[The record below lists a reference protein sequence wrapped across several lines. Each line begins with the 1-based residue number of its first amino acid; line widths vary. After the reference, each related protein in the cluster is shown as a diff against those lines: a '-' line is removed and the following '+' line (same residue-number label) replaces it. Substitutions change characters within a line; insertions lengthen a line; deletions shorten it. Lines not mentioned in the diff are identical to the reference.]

1 MSGSSTSGPATGKVE
16 EDDEQMKMMHEGN
29 LLMQEMV
36 SERVNWLCAETCAD
50 L

>member
-1 MSGSSTSGPATGKVE
+1 MSGSSTSVPATGKVE
-16 EDDEQMKMMHEGN
+16 EDDEQMKMINEGN

-36 SERVNWLCAETCAD
+36 NGRVNWLRGETCAD